1 MQKKET
7 DFELSSSIA
16 TKSMLSNNKEDNEGE
31 NNNSTSW
38 FEKCLTI
45 KEEEHEWRE
54 VKLRFDSEITPVEG
68 QLGSVDNSIKTSK
81 YTLLSWI
88 PKGTLE
94 QFRRLANVY
103 FLGISIM
110 MIIGTYTTLFEN
122 SIQYITTL
130 GPLIVIIGFTLVKEG
145 LEDKKRHQS
154 DNEVNSRKVDVV
166 ISGDSHSQTVTHQW
180 RHLQPGM
187 VVLVRDRDEFPADL
201 VCLAS
206 SDPEGKCYIETANID
221 GETNLKLRKCA
232 PCDSAGTGPG
242 WQDMTALLDG
252 AANNEGAAI
261 SFEPPNPSIHTFGG
275 TITTNNNVRAAC
287 GASELCLRGALLR
300 NTKWVLGVVV
310 YTGRDTKLVMNSR
323 EVPSKLST
331 IEQTVNKMIY
341 FILFAD
347 ILLTTTV
354 TIARSLWEIAYA
366 KYMWYL
372 CQHYE
377 DSTAL
382 YEAGCTSESENND
395 ASYWATFFI
404 LFNNFLPLSL
414 YVTLE
419 VVNFVQAYYVDQD
432 QELYDPVS
440 NTPALARTS
449 NQNGDLGQIEYIFS
463 DKTGTLTCNEMKFR
477 RCSVGGLV
485 YGNMSSV
492 ELPVSDETVGSGGG
506 IEMPK
511 TSEVCSPPSVA
522 DSGTMVGIPLPDLQA
537 LATVG
542 NTADG
547 AEQAQK
553 MGELLATCHNVVVE
567 KDEKTGKTLY
577 QAESPDEEALVDGG
591 ITLGYT
597 FLGATSDEITVGHAG
612 AERIYKHL
620 ATIPFNSARK
630 RMSVLIVTPEG
641 EYRLYC
647 KGADNVMFDRAGG
660 YDLCGGQDLL
670 DEHLEAFSNE
680 GLRTL
685 VLAYRILT
693 KEVALD
699 WLQQWNHA
707 LTLPDRDE
715 ACSKVSESIEVDL
728 EIIGATAIEDR
739 LQDGVPATI
748 ADLKEAGIK
757 VWVLTGDKMTTAIN
771 IGFSCRLLTQD
782 MELITLDKEA
792 PGDDRPTVKSRLATA
807 YEKYTTLTQDASV
820 LSAMRRR
827 YARTLC
833 GFCGLSRMFGGGRGA
848 SSGDPSATGG
858 SFSSANSADSA
869 SGIAPVNLHEL
880 DTDHLALIVDG
891 PSLLDILADDTAR
904 HQLLQ
909 LGCFCKAVIAC
920 RVSPA
925 QKQLIVKMVKDGLP
939 HHPITLSIGDG
950 ANDVPMIQEA
960 QIGVGISG
968 KEGRQAV
975 NSSDFA
981 IAQFRFLKRLLLVHG
996 RYNYRRISKV
1006 IIYSF
1011 YKNIVLVIVLFLFAC
1026 YSSFSGQSLY
1036 GANSWC
1042 YSGYNFFLGL
1052 PPFMLGFF
1060 DRDVKPRSAMTFHK
1074 LYYSGLKNEDLN
1086 VGKMVE
1092 GFIMAIWD
1100 GALIYF
1106 LCLYSVNESTFQA
1119 NGKSVGINVFGNQ
1132 VFACM
1137 VFAML
1142 YKICLLFAS
1151 WNAWSIFSIFFSI
1164 AFYITFI
1171 FAYSGIGPVSPLGDV
1186 GEYDFYDIPYHM
1198 FGVPAFWLLLLL
1210 VPVASFVGHF
1220 VIKAIRIEFFTP
1232 KQIIVSEHEYLTQ
1245 HLSVEDRLAIEE
1257 SFRSNKNFSTS
1268 SSTTDDNT
1276 ALNNDNDMNSSM
1288 NGVADEA
1295 PQVKIDLA
1303 VLDKLHGNMSMAER
1317 TGAGHMA
1324 NRKLRSSFVDN
1335 TPAEHSYFARDQL
1348 SPRNGNEH
1356 AEGMGRRSVSTRG
1369 SFNSVR
1375 ASASPGFET
1384 PIAE

>member
-1 MQKKET
+1 MQKKNT
-7 DFELSSSIA
+7 DEFELSSIQGSS
-16 TKSMLSNNKEDNEGE
+16 SMLSEKEKENSP
-31 NNNSTSW
+31 NNNSSSSLSW
-38 FEKCLTI
+38 LDKCLTVQ
-45 KEEEHEWRE
+45 EEEHEWRD
-54 VKLRFDSEITPVEG
+54 VKLRFSMDSSPIED
-68 QLGSVDNSIKTSK
+68 QLGSLDNSIKTSK
-81 YTLLSWI
+81 YTIYTWI
-88 PKGTLE
+88 PKGTFE

-103 FLGISIM
+103 FLGISVL

-154 DNEVNSRKVDVV
+154 DNEVNTRKADVV
-166 ISGDSHSQTVTHQW
+166 IAGDSHSQTQTLQW
-180 RHLQPGM
+180 RELQPGM
-187 VVLVRDRDEFPADL
+187 VVVVRDRDEFPADL
-201 VCLAS
+201 VCIAS

-221 GETNLKLRKCA
+221 GETNLKLRKAAACNA
-232 PCDSAGTGPG
+232 SGSGPG
-242 WQDMTALLDG
+242 WEDMTALLQSASNGDDM
-252 AANNEGAAI
+252 AI

-275 TITTNNNVRAAC
+275 TMTTNKGVRAAC
-287 GASELCLRGALLR
+287 GASELCLRGAVLR

-347 ILLTTTV
+347 VLLTTTV
-354 TIARSLWEIAYA
+354 TIARSLWEAGYS
-366 KYMWYL
+366 KYTWYL

-382 YEAGCTSESENND
+382 FEAGCTSEDENND

-432 QELYDPVS
+432 IELYDAIS
-440 NTPALARTS
+440 DTPALARTS

-485 YGNMSSV
+485 YGNVTTV
-492 ELPVSDETVGSGGG
+492 ELPVSADSMGGG

-511 TSEVCSPPSVA
+511 TSEPAGVDGA
-522 DSGTMVGIPLPDLQA
+522 MIGAPLPELQA
-537 LATVG
+537 LAIVG
-542 NTADG
+542 NN
-547 AEQAQK
+547 AEGSPAAQK

-567 KDEKTGKTLY
+567 KDEKTGSTLY

-597 FLGATSDEITVGHAG
+597 FLGATSDELSVGHNG
-612 AERIYKHL
+612 AQRTYKLL

-630 RMSVLIVTPEG
+630 RMSVLVQTPEG
-641 EYRLYC
+641 VYRLYC
-647 KGADNVMFDRAGG
+647 KGADNIMFDRAGN
-660 YDLCGGQDLL
+660 YDLCGGQELL

-685 VLAYRILT
+685 VLAYRDLPQ
-693 KEVALD
+693 EMALD
-699 WLQQWNHA
+699 WLKQWNEA
-707 LTLPDRDE
+707 LTLPDREE
-715 ACSKVSESIEVDL
+715 ACSKVSESIEVNL
-728 EIIGATAIEDR
+728 EILGATAIEDR
-739 LQDGVPATI
+739 LQDGVPETI
-748 ADLKEAGIK
+748 ANLKEAGIK

-771 IGFSCRLLTQD
+771 IGFSCRLLTQE
-782 MELITLDKEA
+782 MELITLDKET
-792 PGDDRPTVKSRLATA
+792 PGDERPSVKSRLATA
-807 YEKYTTLTQDASV
+807 YNKYTTLTKDASV

-827 YARTLC
+827 YANTLC
-833 GFCGLSRMFGGGRGA
+833 GLCGLGGGG
-848 SSGDPSATGG
+848 GEGNPSPEGG
-858 SFSSANSADSA
+858 SFSSANS
-869 SGIAPVNLHEL
+869 GGVNLHEL

-1011 YKNIVLVIVLFLFAC
+1011 YKNIVLVIVLFLFSC

-1086 VGKMVE
+1086 IGKMVE
-1092 GFIMAIWD
+1092 GFLMAIWD
-1100 GALIYF
+1100 GALIFF
-1106 LCLYSVNESTFQA
+1106 LCLYAVNESTFQA
-1119 NGKSVGINVFGNQ
+1119 NGKSAGLNVFGNA

-1210 VPVASFVGHF
+1210 IPTASFVGHF
-1220 VIKAIRIEFFTP
+1220 MIKAIRIEFATP
-1232 KQIIVSEHEYLTQ
+1232 RQIIVSEHEYLTF
-1245 HLSVEDRLAIEE
+1245 HLTPEERSAIE
-1257 SFRSNKNFSTS
+1257 SR
-1268 SSTTDDNT
+1268 
-1276 ALNNDNDMNSSM
+1276 ALNRNKGGSM
-1288 NGVADEA
+1288 DSVHDGSNHQTDLIGPGGQGAQGAVDES
-1295 PQVKIDLA
+1295 PRVKVDLA
-1303 VLDKLHGNMSMAER
+1303 TMEKLHGNMSIAEK
-1317 TGAGHMA
+1317 TGAGHMT

-1335 TPAEHSYFARDQL
+1335 TPAEHSYFAGNQIT
-1348 SPRNGNEH
+1348 SRNVE

-1369 SFNSVR
+1369 SFSSFR
-1375 ASASPGFET
+1375 ASTSPNQQS
-1384 PIAE
+1384 IAE